1 MLIPK
6 QDRAPSSSYAEKF
19 RSGAP
24 VDVAR
29 VKVALIEIVPPVW
42 RRLSIPVNLTLR
54 RLHSVLQQAMGWKD
68 SHPHHFRVGE
78 TLIGMPE
85 SVTDRMKDSRWVTVQ
100 DLISARI
107 GTLYYDYGPDA
118 RWVHEVWIESVD
130 GGTHANQRPTCLA
143 GERACPPEETSGP
156 DEYVEWILAARDP
169 YGQPVVRS
177 KTWQRTF
184 DPERFD
190 LEKVNA
196 ALAILQ
202 I

>member
-6 QDRAPSSSYAEKF
+6 QDRVSGGSYSDRLRA
-19 RSGAP
+19 GAP
-24 VDVAR
+24 ADVAR
-29 VKVALIEIVPPVW
+29 LKVALIEIVPPIW

-54 RLHSVLQQAMGWKD
+54 RLHSVFQQAMGWKD
-68 SHPHHFRVGE
+68 AQPHHFRVGE
-78 TLIGMPE
+78 TLIGMPAN
-85 SVTDRMKDSRWVTVQ
+85 TLDGTKDSRWVTVG

-130 GGTHANQRPTCLA
+130 SGTPANQRPTCLA
-143 GERACPPEETSGP
+143 GERACPPEESNGP
-156 DEYVEWILAARDP
+156 DEYVDWILAARNP
-169 YGQPVVRS
+169 YGQPESRAMD
-177 KTWQRTF
+177 WQRTF

-196 ALAILQ
+196 ALAILLL
-202 I
+202 

>member
-1 MLIPK
+1 P
-6 QDRAPSSSYAEKF
+6 EKF

-24 VDVAR
+24 ADVAR

-54 RLHSVLQQAMGWKD
+54 RLHSVVQQAMGWRD
-68 SHPHHFRVGE
+68 AHPHRFRVGE
-78 TLIGMPE
+78 TLLGMPA

-118 RWVHEVWIESVD
+118 RWVHELWIESVD
-130 GGTHANQRPTCLA
+130 GGTPGNQRPTCLA

-156 DEYVEWILAARDP
+156 DEYVEWILAA
-169 YGQPVVRS
+169 
-177 KTWQRTF
+177 
-184 DPERFD
+184 
-190 LEKVNA
+190 
-196 ALAILQ
+196 
-202 I
+202 